1 MEKEMKEL
9 TIPYEVADGITLAT
23 LQDHLDY
30 LREELR
36 DHRENGVYMHPNDV
50 LNSEEKYIPALKI
63 VIRFFGG
70 DV

>member
-1 MEKEMKEL
+1 MKEL

-23 LQDHLDY
+23 LQDHLNY

-36 DHRENGVYMHPNDV
+36 DHRENDAYMHPDDV

-70 DV
+70 EA